1 MNGYLSKILLVI
13 LLLFIINPVIA
24 QQGQISISS
33 GVDRDVITIGDLIN
47 YNISVVHDKGI
58 KVEYPGLGV
67 NLGAFEIRNYKI
79 FEPEE
84 VDKKIINKVEYI
96 ITTFDTGNYVIPPI
110 TVSYFSSDSI
120 EKELKTDIIKIRV
133 NSVKPSE
140 AKDIRDIKPQ
150 MEIKADYRRYI
161 YYGLAGLGAVLLA
174 CILIFYLKKRK
185 RGENII
191 PKRRKPIKPAHIE
204 AIEELEKLMN
214 SNLLSDGR
222 AKEFYIIIS
231 EIVRRY
237 IENRYFI
244 YALEMTTNQV
254 YDSLY
259 NIDVDK
265 ENIELIYEFLSS
277 CDLVKF
283 AKYIPEESENKKVI
297 EQAFDVINKTKI
309 EFSFQPLEVKV
320 E

>member
-1 MNGYLSKILLVI
+1 MNEYFEKIVLL
-13 LLLFIINPVIA
+13 LLLFLINPLIA
-24 QQGQISISS
+24 QQGKISISS

-47 YNISVVHDKGI
+47 YNISVAHDKAI

-67 NLGAFEIRNYKI
+67 NLGAFEIRDYKI

-84 VDKKIINKVEYI
+84 VDKKIVNKVEYV

-140 AKDIRDIKPQ
+140 AKDIKDIKPP
-150 MEIKADYRRYI
+150 MEIKVDYRRYI

-174 CILIFYLKKRK
+174 CILIFYFKKRK
-185 RGENII
+185 RGEEII

-204 AIEELEKLMN
+204 AIEELEKLIN

-222 AKEFYIIIS
+222 VKEFYIIIS
-231 EIVRRY
+231 EIIRRY

-283 AKYIPEESENKKVI
+283 AKYIPEEDENKKVI
-297 EQAFDVINKTKI
+297 EQAFDIINKTKI
-309 EFSFQPLEVKV
+309 EFSFQPV
-320 E
+320 EAKAE

>member
-1 MNGYLSKILLVI
+1 MNEYFEKIVLL
-13 LLLFIINPVIA
+13 LLLFLINPLIA
-24 QQGQISISS
+24 QQGKISISS
-33 GVDRDVITIGDLIN
+33 GVDRDVITIGDLIH
-47 YNISVVHDKGI
+47 YNISVAHDQAI

-67 NLGAFEIRNYKI
+67 NLGAFEIRDYKI

-84 VDKKIINKVEYI
+84 VDKKIVNKVEYV

-140 AKDIRDIKPQ
+140 AKDIKDIKPP
-150 MEIKADYRRYI
+150 MEIKVDYRRYI

-174 CILIFYLKKRK
+174 CILIFYFKKRK
-185 RGENII
+185 RGEEII

-204 AIEELEKLMN
+204 AIEELEKLIN

-222 AKEFYIIIS
+222 VKEFYIIIS
-231 EIVRRY
+231 EIIRRY

-283 AKYIPEESENKKVI
+283 AKYIPEEDENKKVI
-297 EQAFDVINKTKI
+297 EQAFDIINKTKI
-309 EFSFQPLEVKV
+309 EFSFQPV
-320 E
+320 EAKAE

>member
-1 MNGYLSKILLVI
+1 MDGYLSKILLVI
-13 LLLFIINPVIA
+13 LLLFIINPLIA

-33 GVDRDVITIGDLIN
+33 SVDRDVITIGDLIN
-47 YNISVVHDKGI
+47 YNISVAHDKEI

-67 NLGAFEIRNYKI
+67 NLGAFEIRGYEI

-84 VDKKIINKVEYI
+84 VDKRIINKVEYI

-140 AKDIRDIKPQ
+140 AKDIRDIKPPL
-150 MEIKADYRRYI
+150 EIKADYRRYI
-161 YYGLAGLGAVLLA
+161 YYGLAGLGAALLA
-174 CILIFYLKKRK
+174 CILIFYFKKRK

-204 AIEELEKLMN
+204 AIEELEKLIN
-214 SNLLSDGR
+214 SNLLLDGR
-222 AKEFYIIIS
+222 VKEFYIIIS
-231 EIVRRY
+231 EIIRRY

-283 AKYIPEESENKKVI
+283 AKYIPEEDENKKVI

-309 EFSFQPLEVKV
+309 EFSFQPVEVKA

>member
-1 MNGYLSKILLVI
+1 MNDYLSKIMLVI

-24 QQGQISISS
+24 QHGQISISS
-33 GVDRDVITIGDLIN
+33 SVDRDVITIGDLIN
-47 YNISVVHDKGI
+47 YNISVAHDKGI

-67 NLGAFEIRNYKI
+67 NLGAFEIRDYKI

-84 VDKKIINKVEYI
+84 VDKRIINKVGYI

-140 AKDIRDIKPQ
+140 AKDIKDIKPP
-150 MEIKADYRRYI
+150 MEIKVDYRRYI
-161 YYGLAGLGAVLLA
+161 YYGLAGLGAALLA
-174 CILIFYLKKRK
+174 FILISYFKKRK

-204 AIEELEKLMN
+204 AIEELEKIIN
-214 SNLLSDGR
+214 SNLLSDGWV
-222 AKEFYIIIS
+222 KEFYIIIS
-231 EIVRRY
+231 VIIRRY

-283 AKYIPEESENKKVI
+283 AKYIPEEDENKKVI
-297 EQAFDVINKTKI
+297 EQAFDIINKTKI
-309 EFSFQPLEVKV
+309 EFSFQPV
-320 E
+320 EAKAE

>member
-1 MNGYLSKILLVI
+1 MLVI

-47 YNISVVHDKGI
+47 YNISVAHDKGI

-67 NLGAFEIRNYKI
+67 NLGAFEIRDYKI

-84 VDKKIINKVEYI
+84 VDKKIINRVEYI
-96 ITTFDTGNYVIPPI
+96 ITTFDTGNYVIPPV

-140 AKDIRDIKPQ
+140 AKDIRDIKPP
-150 MEIKADYRRYI
+150 MEITVDYRRYI

-174 CILIFYLKKRK
+174 FILIFYFKKRK
-185 RGENII
+185 RGEGII

-204 AIEELEKLMN
+204 AIEELEKIIN
-214 SNLLSDGR
+214 SNLLSGGR
-222 AKEFYIIIS
+222 VKEFYIIIS
-231 EIVRRY
+231 EIIRRY

-254 YDSLY
+254 YNSLY
-259 NIDVDK
+259 NIEIDK

-283 AKYIPEESENKKVI
+283 AKYIPGEDENKKII

-309 EFSFQPLEVKV
+309 EFSFQPVEAKV

>member
-1 MNGYLSKILLVI
+1 MNDYLSKILLFI

-47 YNISVVHDKGI
+47 YNISVAHDKGI

-67 NLGAFEIRNYKI
+67 NLGAFEIRDYKI

-84 VDKKIINKVEYI
+84 VDKRIINKVEYI

-120 EKELKTDIIKIRV
+120 EKELRTDVIKIRV

-140 AKDIRDIKPQ
+140 AKDIKDIKPP

-161 YYGLAGLGAVLLA
+161 YYGLAGLGAALLVF
-174 CILIFYLKKRK
+174 ILIFYFKKRK

-204 AIEELEKLMN
+204 AIEELEKLIN

-222 AKEFYIIIS
+222 IKEFYIIIS
-231 EIVRRY
+231 EIIRRY

-283 AKYIPEESENKKVI
+283 AKYIPEEDENKKVI
-297 EQAFDVINKTKI
+297 EQAFDIINKTKI
-309 EFSFQPLEVKV
+309 EFYFQPV
-320 E
+320 ETKAE

>member
-1 MNGYLSKILLVI
+1 MNEYFEKIVLL
-13 LLLFIINPVIA
+13 LLLFLINPLIA
-24 QQGQISISS
+24 QQGKISISS

-47 YNISVVHDKGI
+47 YNISVAHDKAI

-67 NLGAFEIRNYKI
+67 NLGAFEIRDYKI

-84 VDKKIINKVEYI
+84 VDKKIVNKVEYI

-140 AKDIRDIKPQ
+140 AKDIKDIKPP
-150 MEIKADYRRYI
+150 MEIKVDYRRYI

-174 CILIFYLKKRK
+174 CILIFYFKKRK
-185 RGENII
+185 RGEEII

-204 AIEELEKLMN
+204 AIEELEKLIN

-222 AKEFYIIIS
+222 VKEFYIIIS
-231 EIVRRY
+231 EIIRRY

-283 AKYIPEESENKKVI
+283 AKYIPEEDENKKVI
-297 EQAFDVINKTKI
+297 EQAFDIINKTKI
-309 EFSFQPLEVKV
+309 EFSFQPV
-320 E
+320 EAKAE